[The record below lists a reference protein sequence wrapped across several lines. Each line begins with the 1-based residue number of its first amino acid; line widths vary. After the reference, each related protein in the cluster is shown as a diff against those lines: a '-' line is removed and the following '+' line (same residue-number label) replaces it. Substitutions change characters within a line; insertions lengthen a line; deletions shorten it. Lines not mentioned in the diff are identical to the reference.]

1 MTKPF
6 KFDRREPGA
15 RQLFQAP
22 KFECYACHDSGIVVN
37 GDGAVNRYFDAAYD
51 RGPNG
56 KMRGCSDMALIC
68 TCGAAHN
75 QQGYKADGTHGILKY
90 GYREDS
96 GQVRQ
101 FESMHGAR
109 SYGYPI
115 TEELRQQLHNHRVRT
130 WAETEK
136 RQNLLRAKAEAGT
149 LKPEESP
156 GYLIKQLIRDELKDA
171 PRTATGFSSIGQALT
186 DLQEPTPF

>member
-1 MTKPF
+1 MSKQF
-6 KFDRREPGA
+6 KFDRLPPGT
-15 RQLFQAP
+15 RQRFQAP

-37 GDGAVNRYFDAAYD
+37 GDGAVNKYFDAAYD
-51 RGPNG
+51 RGPAGEMRNG
-56 KMRGCSDMALIC
+56 HDMALIC
-68 TCGAAHN
+68 TCKAARN
-75 QQGYKADGTHGILKY
+75 EQGYKADGQWGVVRHGFI
-90 GYREDS
+90 EDS
-96 GQVRQ
+96 GQIRTTGS
-101 FESMHGAR
+101 EYGTR

-115 TEELRQQLHNHRVRT
+115 TEELRQKLHNHRVRT
-130 WAETEK
+130 WAETEQ

-186 DLQEPTPF
+186 DLNEPTPF